1 MLAAVARLA
10 VFSLLSATLVSAIGC
25 ANYRSELQRGQGYYN
40 DQQYE
45 IALALWRDLE
55 PDQDSLEKNERVRYA
70 YLRGMTDFRLGYRP
84 DARYWLGLAA
94 AGEKLTPS
102 SLSSDESERLGK
114 TLNELNQEVYG
125 TGKAPKAEA
134 NGPGSTGEERNVR
147 PGQKATDP
155 TGQACNWSSECP
167 SGFICQDRVCV
178 EL

>member
-10 VFSLLSATLVSAIGC
+10 VFSLLSATFACAIGC
-25 ANYRSELQRGQGYYN
+25 ATYHSELQRGQGYYN
-40 DQQYE
+40 EQQYE
-45 IALALWRDLE
+45 TALALWRDLE
-55 PDQDSLEKNERVRYA
+55 ADQDSLEKPERVRYA

-102 SLSSDESERLGK
+102 SLSTDEKDRLGK
-114 TLNELNQEVYG
+114 TLSELNEEVFG
-125 TGKAPKAEA
+125 TGKAPKSDASA
-134 NGPGSTGEERNVR
+134 PASTGQERDVR
-147 PGQKATDP
+147 PGQKSSDA